1 MDYPV
6 AVTVTTRTEEETLRF
21 TGSGTLQQEGSSLH
35 LHYTA
40 PRPGEEP
47 LVSAVHLWAGR
58 VLVESQSLRL
68 LLDPKRRTRALLK
81 TAEGAAPL
89 EAQTHRAAWRWD
101 GQSGAVE
108 LHYTICSGGR
118 ALDTLRLTLE
128 LTLQR
133 REPT

>member
-35 LHYTA
+35 LHYT
-40 PRPGEEP
+40 EEP
-47 LVSAVHLWAGR
+47 LVSAVHLRAGR
-58 VLVESQSLRL
+58 ALVESQSLRL

-101 GQSGAVE
+101 GHSGAVE